1 MKRQHLLRCM
11 SPLLHKADIPV
22 ATLNVRYWGKADMVA
37 ASLWRIAHRALAAL
51 IGFFPNIFRLTGR
64 AFKSALAQV
73 RSSLNHAD
81 EPHRFTARRAAR
93 AVGYKHH

>member
-1 MKRQHLLRCM
+1 PLSGAKRTWSRHHFGA
-11 SPLLHKADIPV
+11 SP
-22 ATLNVRYWGKADMVA
+22 
-37 ASLWRIAHRALAAL
+37 SALAAL
-51 IGFFPNIFRLTGR
+51 IGFYPNVFRLTGR

-93 AVGYKHH
+93 AVGDKHHRGQDKVHAVHGTLP